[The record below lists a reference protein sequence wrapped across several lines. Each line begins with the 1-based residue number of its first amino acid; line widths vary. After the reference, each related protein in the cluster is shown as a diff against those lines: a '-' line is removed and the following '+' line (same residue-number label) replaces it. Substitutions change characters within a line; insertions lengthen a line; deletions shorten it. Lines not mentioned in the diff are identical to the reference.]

1 MKVIPMT
8 LRTVFFTMVC
18 LVVTALHAEQDM
30 NKHTGKCVT
39 KNGINDC
46 KMSAVGSI
54 NLAQTNGKYNAKN
67 IFLKMNNKM
76 DGELRLYHE
85 KAKGTDFVRGEFAL
99 DNMSS
104 QKLFVKYR
112 VILKDKKGIV
122 AQTAG
127 YIHLTDGRR
136 QKKKISYIELRK
148 QDIKNIASYEIKIDA
163 SNKEH

>member
-1 MKVIPMT
+1 MT

-104 QKLFVKYR
+104 QKLFVKY
-112 VILKDKKGIV
+112 
-122 AQTAG
+122 
-127 YIHLTDGRR
+127 IHLTDGRR